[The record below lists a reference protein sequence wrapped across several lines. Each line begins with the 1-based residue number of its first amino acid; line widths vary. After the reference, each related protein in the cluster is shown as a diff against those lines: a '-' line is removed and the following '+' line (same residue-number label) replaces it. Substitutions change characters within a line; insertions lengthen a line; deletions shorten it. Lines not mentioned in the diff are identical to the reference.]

1 MTCCRPTSGYQNCWS
16 AYGLW
21 TVGLIVAACVVW
33 WAPRARA
40 QGTRWEYYMAEG
52 VKAYQS
58 GQETN
63 AEMFYLA
70 ALEDVENAGPEDP
83 RLAATLN
90 TLAVLYYSQKKY
102 AKAEP
107 LYQRVMKL
115 LEQTVG
121 PEHPTLATT
130 LNNLAVVYE
139 AQDKYDEAALL
150 YQRALTLIEHTLGPD
165 HPNLAAAL
173 DNYADLL
180 RKMQR
185 ESEAETAEARAKAI
199 WAKQKGQPAGK

>member
-1 MTCCRPTSGYQNCWS
+1 M
-16 AYGLW
+16 LW
-21 TVGLIVAACVVW
+21 VVWLIVVVYCVGDAA
-33 WAPRARA
+33 PLSA
-40 QGTRWEYYMAEG
+40 QGTRWEHYMAEG
-52 VKAYQS
+52 VKAYQQ

-70 ALEDVENAGPEDP
+70 ALEDVENAGSDDP

-90 TLAVLYYSQKKY
+90 TLAVLYHAQRKYSQ
-102 AKAEP
+102 AESF
-107 LYQRVMKL
+107 YQRVLQL
-115 LEQTVG
+115 LEHAIG

-139 AQDKYDEAALL
+139 AQDNYSAAEPL
-150 YQRALTLIEHTLGPD
+150 YQRALTLLERTLGSD
-165 HPNLAAAL
+165 HPNLAATL

-185 ESEAETAEARAKAI
+185 DEEAKTLETRARGI
-199 WAKQKGQPAGK
+199 WAQQKLQPAEK